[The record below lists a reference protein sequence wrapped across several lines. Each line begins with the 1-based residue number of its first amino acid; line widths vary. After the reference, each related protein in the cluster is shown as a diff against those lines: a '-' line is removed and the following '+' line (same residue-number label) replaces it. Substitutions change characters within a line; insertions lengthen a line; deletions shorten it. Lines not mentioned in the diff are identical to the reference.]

1 MGDVGVIVNPW
12 AGKDVRRLHAPSGH
26 TSDTTKIAII
36 RRVVVAAVDCG
47 AVHVHLARDASQITA
62 RAIAGLDASV
72 TEHVSLVDG
81 PGTGSALDTRRAAAQ
96 LAEIGCDVVVVL
108 GGDGTCRD
116 VAIGWPDVAMIA
128 ISTGTNNVFP
138 SAIDATSAGTAA
150 GLVANG
156 SVAVGRV
163 AVAAKRLHVCVT
175 TADGTE
181 SRDTALVDVALISG
195 SAVGARAVLHGSS
208 VQAVVA
214 AIATPM
220 STGLSSI
227 AGRLR
232 PLGRHEPG
240 AVAVRIG
247 GAARRIRVPLV
258 PGSIDDL
265 AIDSVEDLADG
276 TPFHLHG
283 PGVIAYDGERER
295 VLPNDAHAT
304 VTVRQDGPRV
314 VDVNC
319 SLQYA
324 ARRRLF
330 DIAPTREDSH
340 GS

>member
-1 MGDVGVIVNPW
+1 MGHVGVIVNPW

-26 TSDTTKIAII
+26 TSDTTKIAIV
-36 RRVVVAAVDCG
+36 RRIVVAAVDCG
-47 AVHVHLARDASQITA
+47 AVHVHLARDASQIAA
-62 RAIAGLDASV
+62 RAIAGLDDSV
-72 TEHVSLVDG
+72 TEHVSLIDG

-96 LAEIGCDVVVVL
+96 LADIGCDVVVVL

-156 SVAVGRV
+156 SVGVGRV
-163 AVAAKRLHVCVT
+163 SAAAKRLHVRVT
-175 TADGTE
+175 TAAGVEVVDA
-181 SRDTALVDVALISG
+181 ALVDVALIAG
-195 SAVGARAVLHGSS
+195 SVVGARAVLHGSS

-214 AIATPM
+214 AIATPT

-240 AVAVRIG
+240 AVAVRLG
-247 GAARRIRVPLV
+247 GNERRIRVPLV
-258 PGSIDDL
+258 PGSVDVL
-265 AIDSVEDLADG
+265 AVDSVEDLADG
-276 TPFHLHG
+276 DSFHLHG
-283 PGVIAYDGERER
+283 PGVLAYDGERER
-295 VLPNDAHAT
+295 VLTDTASAV
-304 VTVRQDGPRV
+304 VTLGQDGPRV
-314 VDVNC
+314 IDVNC
-319 SLQYA
+319 TLQYA

-330 DIAPTREDSH
+330 DIAPIREDSH